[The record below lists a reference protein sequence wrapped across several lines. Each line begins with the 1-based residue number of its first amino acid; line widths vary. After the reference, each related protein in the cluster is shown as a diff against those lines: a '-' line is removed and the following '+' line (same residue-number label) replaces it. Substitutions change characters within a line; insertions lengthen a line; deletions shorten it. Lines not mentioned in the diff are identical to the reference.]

1 MVKQTKSPDKAIRG
15 GSRPRQ
21 LAFLTAGLLVVT
33 LALASLDLVRE
44 QRQALTT
51 GDAALRDL
59 ARVADALWLADEARI
74 QALLARLRI
83 ELRADGSWSSKPG
96 LVSAAADPASTRR
109 TDTLLR
115 RALEGVPEIRSIDL
129 VVAGPEGLSSLRVA
143 PAVGLEEEPAEPRPD
158 GEDLA
163 KTLWYADEV
172 RQAVEARGRRI
183 ARGALTIDSVAGA
196 ARSEVRAAI
205 ALHDS
210 DEVVQGALVATI
222 DLGPLGTRLASL
234 ASAQTRF
241 ALVGP
246 DGQRIGESANPPTG
260 KLESLLTDPSLAAG
274 EGAIPILAAFGR
286 RSLIQAAPQAGQT
299 ASQIIFWLERD
310 APRSLFGAAFHSPW
324 PLALGALALLFA
336 ALIAW
341 PRATAS
347 VTAATGGLAASST
360 PARES
365 ESRGAAERAL
375 TAAASEELHADAGEE
390 STPIRRERFV
400 LRDWLADVRG
410 CLEREAATRG
420 LTLDLRCERS
430 LPREIEQDPLWLGGL
445 LVSLGR
451 EALDATRASR
461 VALEVTGES
470 DSALRFEIDAGDAD
484 LAAVTGMNV
493 IAGRLGA
500 ELDKRGPGR
509 LAVVIPGA
517 VA

>member
-1 MVKQTKSPDKAIRG
+1 M
-15 GSRPRQ
+15 
-21 LAFLTAGLLVVT
+21 
-33 LALASLDLVRE
+33 
-44 QRQALTT
+44 
-51 GDAALRDL
+51 
-59 ARVADALWLADEARI
+59 
-74 QALLARLRI
+74 
-83 ELRADGSWSSKPG
+83 
-96 LVSAAADPASTRR
+96 
-109 TDTLLR
+109 
-115 RALEGVPEIRSIDL
+115 
-129 VVAGPEGLSSLRVA
+129 
-143 PAVGLEEEPAEPRPD
+143 
-158 GEDLA
+158 
-163 KTLWYADEV
+163 
-172 RQAVEARGRRI
+172 
-183 ARGALTIDSVAGA
+183 
-196 ARSEVRAAI
+196 
-205 ALHDS
+205 
-210 DEVVQGALVATI
+210 ATI

-246 DGQRIGESANPPTG
+246 DGQRIGESTHPPTG
-260 KLESLLTDPSLAAG
+260 KLESLLTDPSLDAG

-286 RSLIQAAPQAGQT
+286 RSLIQAAPQAGQS

-324 PLALGALALLFA
+324 PLALGALALLFVT
-336 ALIAW
+336 LIAW
-341 PRATAS
+341 PGATAS
-347 VTAATGGLAASST
+347 VTAAPGGLAAFPT
-360 PARES
+360 TAREG

-375 TAAASEELHADAGEE
+375 AAAASEALHTDAGEE

-470 DSALRFEIDAGDAD
+470 DSALRFEIDAGDTD
-484 LAAVTGMNV
+484 LAAVTGMTV

-500 ELDKRGPGR
+500 EFDKRGPGR
-509 LAVVIPGA
+509 LAVVIPGT